1 MGNSK
6 KDITGQL
13 SIADLLASK
22 DTGGIGRN
30 FSPDQIQELINTL
43 SAAKQTAKQ
52 RERNERLKREREERA
67 RLKREREQKE
77 KEEREARE
85 RKEREEQ
92 ERKEKHIEEVT
103 CMDLPLDWEN
113 AFIGD
118 ERTKG
123 VHVDS
128 IPDALIMSLTTLGK
142 VDIEYISSITG
153 VDYKTVICALKG
165 AIYQNPETWDECFFK
180 GWETAEEY
188 LSGNLMRKW
197 RIASEANEEYKGY
210 FADNLVAIE
219 KVLPPAVATKD
230 IYITLG
236 SPWVPT
242 DVIDDFI
249 EHLFGEP
256 RHYRYLTDEKRNS
269 LRTCH
274 DEITGTWEIPDKN
287 RYWHSVAVSS
297 TFGTNRLEALQILE
311 NTLNMKS
318 VKVTDEM
325 KSLVN
330 KSGVRRVINR
340 KETVAALEKQKQLI
354 KAFQDWVWKDTARK
368 ERLEAIFE
376 SRFSCVRRRMFDG
389 SFLTFPTMSK
399 DVTLFPYQK
408 NAVARIIFTPNTL
421 LAHDVGAGKTYVM
434 IAAGQELRRMGLSKK
449 NMYVVPNNIVGQWRS
464 IFYLMYPDANL
475 LCIEPRMF
483 KPNKRE
489 EILKRVRDEDFD
501 GIIIAYSCFEQIPLS
516 KKYYLDDLKRQQRE
530 VAKTV
535 NTKGKATSKL
545 TKKAEKLAEAI
556 RELNNAWEDMYD
568 TVYFDELGITRLFV
582 DEAHNFK
589 NVPIETKATNV
600 LGISG
605 ASSKKCKDMLD
616 KVHLVQR
623 ENDGKGVVLA
633 TGTPI
638 TNSITDA
645 FVMQMYLQS
654 GELGLLDLQSFDS
667 WIGMFAERV
676 TEFEIDVDTSSY
688 RLATRFSKFHNL
700 PELTAMLSS
709 IADFHSVDD
718 PSGIPV
724 HDGYNDALIGKTPEF
739 ADYLKQ
745 ISDRAD
751 QVRRGTV
758 SRRDD
763 NMLKITTDGRKAAL
777 DMRLV
782 APRSAFTHQSKVARC
797 AENIADIYVKTF
809 NDRSTQLVFCDTST
823 PGKGFNMYKELKS
836 RLMFFNIPED
846 QIVFIHDA
854 DTEAKRNSLFRKMR
868 SGEIRVLIGST
879 FKLGLGVNIQDKLI
893 ALHHLDV
900 PWRPA
905 DMVQREGR
913 ILRQGNTNKKV
924 FIFRYITE
932 GSFDAYSWQLLETKQ
947 RFISSLLS
955 GSLTERSGADI
966 DDTVLDY
973 AEVKALA
980 VGNPLVKE
988 RVEAANE
995 LMRFMVLQHKLTES
1009 RMQMEKELLELPA
1022 KMDRQKELIDLCGKD
1037 AEYAAEWREAHPA
1050 VTENKL
1056 KKEEAEKRKAL
1067 REEISN
1073 AVRNNIL
1080 QTSENPVTVY
1090 RGFAI
1095 VLPTNMTAARPYVWL
1110 VRRGRYSVE
1119 LGDADIGNLIRIDNA
1134 LDTLS
1139 DRLETLKKGLADLE
1153 KREEDIRAELAKED
1167 GFTDEIEFYRKKV
1180 NDLDAQLG
1188 VKKNG

>member
-1 MGNSK
+1 M
-6 KDITGQL
+6 
-13 SIADLLASK
+13 SIFDLLAAK
-22 DTGGIGRN
+22 KTGDIGKN

-43 SAAKQTAKQ
+43 SSAKQSATQ
-52 RERNERLKREREERA
+52 RERNEKLRKKREE
-67 RLKREREQKE
+67 
-77 KEEREARE
+77 RE
-85 RKEREEQ
+85 RKEREER
-92 ERKEKHIEEVT
+92 EREARHIDEVT

-113 AFIGD
+113 VFNGD

-128 IPDALIMSLTTLGK
+128 IPDALVMSLTTLGR

-153 VDYKTVICALKG
+153 VEYKTVICTLKG
-165 AIYQNPETWDECFFK
+165 SIYQNPDTWGECFYK

-197 RIASEANEEYKGY
+197 NAASKANDKYNGY
-210 FADNLVAIE
+210 FADNLKAIE

-236 SPWVPT
+236 SPWVPA

-256 RHYRYLTDEKRNS
+256 YSYRYYSDEQKAAIFDTR
-269 LRTCH
+269 H
-274 DEITGTWEIPDKN
+274 DEITGTWEIRNKS
-287 RYWHSVAVSS
+287 RYNHSVAVTS
-297 TFGTNRLEALQILE
+297 TYGTNRIEALHILE
-311 NTLNMKS
+311 NTLNMKA
-318 VKVTDEM
+318 VKVTDEV
-325 KSLVN
+325 KSYVN
-330 KSGVRRVINR
+330 ASGVKRVINR
-340 KETVAALEKQKQLI
+340 KETLAALEKQKTLI
-354 KAFQDWVWKDTARK
+354 KAFQDWVWTDNTRK

-376 SRFSCVRRRMFDG
+376 SKFSCVRRRMFDG
-389 SFLTFPTMSK
+389 SFLTFPTMSPG
-399 DVTLFPYQK
+399 VELYPYQK
-408 NAVARIIFTPNTL
+408 DAVARMIFSPNTL
-421 LAHDVGAGKTYVM
+421 LAHDVGAGKTYEM

-449 NMYVVPNNIVGQWRS
+449 NMYVVPNNIVGQWKN
-464 IFYLMYPDANL
+464 IFGLMYPNAKIF
-475 LCIEPRMF
+475 CIEPKMF
-483 KPNKRE
+483 KPAKRE

-501 GIIIAYSCFEQIPLS
+501 GIIIAYSCFELIPLS
-516 KKYYLDDLKRQQRE
+516 KKYYLEDLREQQAE
-530 VAKTV
+530 VAKKV
-535 NTKGKATSKL
+535 QTKGKATSKL
-545 TKKAEKLAEAI
+545 TKKAQKLAEAI
-556 RELNNAWEDMYD
+556 DELNRAWDDMYD

-582 DEAHNFK
+582 DEAHNYK
-589 NVPIETKATNV
+589 NIPIETKTNNV
-600 LGISG
+600 LGISNTE
-605 ASSKKCKDMLD
+605 SKKCRDMLD
-616 KVHLVQR
+616 KVRMIQR
-623 ENDGKGVVLA
+623 ENDGKGVVMA

-645 FVMQMYLQS
+645 FAMQTYLQS
-654 GELGLLDLQSFDS
+654 GELGLLDLQNFDS

-700 PELTAMLSS
+700 PELTSLLSS

-718 PSGIPV
+718 SAGIPA
-724 HDGYNDALIGKTPEF
+724 HDGYKDALIGKTKEF
-739 ADYLKQ
+739 ADYLKL
-745 ISDRAD
+745 ISDRAE
-751 QVRRGTV
+751 QVRHGTV

-782 APRSAFTHQSKVARC
+782 DPTAKYTYQSKVARC
-797 AENIADIYVKTF
+797 AENIADIYVKT
-809 NDRSTQLVFCDTST
+809 NGNKSTQLVFCDSST
-823 PGKGFNMYKELKS
+823 PKKDFNLYTELKEI
-836 RLMFFNIPED
+836 LKCYNIHED
-846 QIVFIHDA
+846 QIAFIHDA
-854 DTEAKRNSLFRKMR
+854 DTEAQRSSLFKKVRD
-868 SGEIRVLIGST
+868 GDIRILIGST
-879 FKLGLGVNIQDKLI
+879 FKLGLGVNIQDRLI

-905 DMVQREGR
+905 DMTQREGR

-924 FIFRYITE
+924 YIYRYITE

-995 LMRFMVLQHKLTES
+995 LMRYMVLQHKLTES
-1009 RMQMEKELLELPA
+1009 RLHMEKELLEIPS
-1022 KMDRQKELIDLCGKD
+1022 KIEHQKALISKCEDD
-1037 AEYAAEWREAHPA
+1037 VEYCIKWREANPV

-1056 KKEEAEKRKAL
+1056 KKEEAEKRKEL
-1067 REEISN
+1067 RETISN
-1073 AVRNNIL
+1073 AIKNNIL
-1080 QTSENPVTVY
+1080 QTSETPLMVY

-1095 VLPTNMTAARPYVWL
+1095 VLPTNMTSEKPYVWL
-1110 VRRGRYSVE
+1110 VRSGRYYVE
-1119 LGDADIGNLIRIDNA
+1119 LGDTDVGNLIRIDNA

-1139 DRLETLKKGLADLE
+1139 DRLKDYNNGLAVFE
-1153 KREEDIRAELAKED
+1153 KKQSDIRAELEKDEGYA
-1167 GFTDEIEFYRKKV
+1167 DEIELYRKKV
-1180 NDLDAQLG
+1180 KDLDEKLG
-1188 VKKNG
+1188 VKKDE

>member
-1 MGNSK
+1 M
-6 KDITGQL
+6 
-13 SIADLLASK
+13 SIFDLLAAK
-22 DTGGIGRN
+22 KTGDIGKN

-43 SAAKQTAKQ
+43 SSAKQSATQ
-52 RERNERLKREREERA
+52 RERNERLRKKREE
-67 RLKREREQKE
+67 
-77 KEEREARE
+77 RE
-85 RKEREEQ
+85 RKEREER
-92 ERKEKHIEEVT
+92 ERQARHIDEVT

-113 AFIGD
+113 VFNGD

-128 IPDALIMSLTTLGK
+128 IPDALVMSLTTLGR

-153 VDYKTVICALKG
+153 VEYKTVICTLKG
-165 AIYQNPETWDECFFK
+165 SIYQNPDTWGECFYK

-197 RIASEANEEYKGY
+197 NAASKANDKYNGY
-210 FADNLVAIE
+210 FADNLKAIE

-236 SPWVPT
+236 SPWVPA

-256 RHYRYLTDEKRNS
+256 YSYRYYSDEQKAAIFDTR
-269 LRTCH
+269 H
-274 DEITGTWEIPDKN
+274 DEITGTWEIRNKS
-287 RYWHSVAVSS
+287 RYNHSVAVTS
-297 TFGTNRLEALQILE
+297 TYGTNRIEALHILE
-311 NTLNMKS
+311 NTLNMKA
-318 VKVTDEM
+318 VKVTDEV
-325 KSLVN
+325 KSYVN
-330 KSGVRRVINR
+330 ASGVKRVINR
-340 KETVAALEKQKQLI
+340 KETLAALEKQKTLI
-354 KAFQDWVWKDTARK
+354 KAFQDWVWTDNTRK

-376 SRFSCVRRRMFDG
+376 SKFSCVRRRMFDG
-389 SFLTFPTMSK
+389 SFLTFPTMSPG
-399 DVTLFPYQK
+399 VELYPYQK
-408 NAVARIIFTPNTL
+408 DAVARMIFSPNTL
-421 LAHDVGAGKTYVM
+421 LAHDVGAGKTYEM

-449 NMYVVPNNIVGQWRS
+449 NMYVVPNNIVGQWKN
-464 IFYLMYPDANL
+464 IFSLMYPNAKIF
-475 LCIEPRMF
+475 CIEPKMF
-483 KPNKRE
+483 KPAKRE

-501 GIIIAYSCFEQIPLS
+501 GIIIAYSCFELIPLS
-516 KKYYLDDLKRQQRE
+516 KKYYLEDLREQQAE
-530 VAKTV
+530 VAKKV
-535 NTKGKATSKL
+535 QTKGKATSKL
-545 TKKAEKLAEAI
+545 TKKVQKLAEAI
-556 RELNNAWEDMYD
+556 NELNRAWDDMYD

-582 DEAHNFK
+582 DEAHNYK
-589 NVPIETKATNV
+589 NIPIETKTNNV
-600 LGISG
+600 LGISNTE
-605 ASSKKCKDMLD
+605 SKKCRDMLD
-616 KVHLVQR
+616 KVRMIQR
-623 ENDGKGVVLA
+623 ENDGKGVVMA

-645 FVMQMYLQS
+645 FAMQTYLQS
-654 GELGLLDLQSFDS
+654 GELGLLDLQNFDS

-700 PELTAMLSS
+700 PELTSLLSS
-709 IADFHSVDD
+709 IADFHAVDD
-718 PSGIPV
+718 SAGIPA
-724 HDGYNDALIGKTPEF
+724 HDGYKDALIGKTKEF
-739 ADYLKQ
+739 SDYLKH
-745 ISDRAD
+745 ISDRAE

-782 APRSAFTHQSKVARC
+782 DPTAKYTYQSKVARC
-797 AENIADIYVKTF
+797 AENIADIYVKT
-809 NDRSTQLVFCDTST
+809 NGNKSTQLVFCDSST
-823 PGKGFNMYKELKS
+823 PKKDFNLYTELKEI
-836 RLMFFNIPED
+836 LKCYNIHED
-846 QIVFIHDA
+846 QIAFIHDA
-854 DTEAKRNSLFRKMR
+854 DTEAQRSSLFKKVRD
-868 SGEIRVLIGST
+868 GDIRILIGST
-879 FKLGLGVNIQDKLI
+879 FKLGLGVNIQDRLI

-905 DMVQREGR
+905 DMTQREGR

-924 FIFRYITE
+924 YIYRYITE

-995 LMRFMVLQHKLTES
+995 LMRYMVLQHKLTES
-1009 RMQMEKELLELPA
+1009 RLHMEKELLEIPS
-1022 KMDRQKELIDLCGKD
+1022 KIEHQKALISKCEDD
-1037 AEYAAEWREAHPA
+1037 VEYCIKWREANPV

-1056 KKEEAEKRKAL
+1056 KKEEAEKRKEL
-1067 REEISN
+1067 RETISN

-1080 QTSENPVTVY
+1080 QTSETPLMVY
-1090 RGFAI
+1090 RGFAVI
-1095 VLPTNMTAARPYVWL
+1095 LPTNMTSEKPYVWL
-1110 VRRGRYSVE
+1110 VRSGRYYVE
-1119 LGDADIGNLIRIDNA
+1119 LGDTDVGNLIRIDNA

-1139 DRLETLKKGLADLE
+1139 DRLKDYNNGLAVFE
-1153 KREEDIRAELAKED
+1153 KKQSDIRAELEKDEGYA
-1167 GFTDEIEFYRKKV
+1167 DEIESYRKKV
-1180 NDLDAQLG
+1180 KDLDEKLG
-1188 VKKNG
+1188 VKKDE